1 MKRVFFFL
9 AVFCLICLPAKTYV
23 RITNTSITL
32 AWASAAWTGGL
43 DYVIGSSK
51 TGGETVSDAEKTAL
65 RLCFSTW
72 EDDDGSLIDFTES
85 TNSAQ
90 QALTT
95 IDDGDDGPN
104 GLNQVVFD
112 SDFSYFSIGSGVV
125 AVTLPFFVPSTGQIV
140 EADILL
146 NSGQYTFSSQST
158 VINGQL
164 DIQDVITHEVGHFIG
179 IDHTPIGAA
188 TMFPYVNYAEHAKRS
203 LSADDIAAAAIIRP
217 PSSSSLGNISGTI
230 FHSDGTTPVSR
241 PHVVA
246 LDSNGNVSSA
256 IYGATSGTYTLT
268 GLAAGNYTVYA
279 TPFFGVVISD
289 NLNDDDVFESSTDND
304 FSMTFHGGNAS
315 PTAVVVTAGATTSST
330 NVTCNDPFTSLGEFD
345 GPISDPY
352 QVNRSSST
360 SSVTLS
366 GSGFT
371 SASLEISNPGSADVT
386 ASSTSVGAS
395 SVTFTANATISAA
408 LGMRDVRLKES
419 GTEKRIVYPGILEVL
434 APTPSISNVSPTV
447 GTKDGGTTV
456 TISGANFSGTTTTL
470 KVIFGDVL
478 GTVTAVS
485 NGSITVTSPEHDA
498 EVVDIGVINAD
509 GQGALSA
516 DAFTYN
522 PTVSAVFPDVVS
534 DSGGSTV
541 ILTGAGF
548 ASGATVTI
556 EGTSAT
562 SVSVVSATK
571 ITFSAPVKTAGSD
584 YDIVVTNTDGG
595 TVTVTDGLSYVS
607 LPDPTVTAVST
618 DTFSTRGGTRV
629 TITGTNFVDG
639 AAVIFGVNED
649 TGSGGTAATVV
660 TFQSATSLLVT
671 APAVSAGAVH
681 IKVANPNGQS
691 AILSSAGTY
700 IVPSSGGGGC
710 FGVTSNLPI
719 PPADKLGNLLPFL
732 LLFFFLSRWR
742 SRKLAL

>member
-1 MKRVFFFL
+1 MKRVLFFL
-9 AVFCLICLPAKTYV
+9 AVFCLICFPAKPYV
-23 RITNTSITL
+23 RVKANSITL
-32 AWASAAWTGGL
+32 AWASGAWTGGL
-43 DYVIGSSK
+43 DYVIASSK

-65 RLCFSTW
+65 RLCFSAW
-72 EDDDGSLIDFTES
+72 EDDAGSLVDFTES
-85 TNSAQ
+85 TNSTE

-95 IDDGDDGPN
+95 IDDGNGGIN

-112 SDFSYFSIGSGVV
+112 SSSDFFSVGSSVV
-125 AVTLPFFVPSTGQIV
+125 AVTLPAYFPSTGQIV

-146 NSGQYTFSSQST
+146 NSANFTFSSQST

-188 TMFPYVNYAEHAKRS
+188 TMFPYVDYAEHAKRS

-246 LDSNGNVSSA
+246 LDSNGNVGTA
-256 IYGATSGTYTLT
+256 IYGETNGTYTLT
-268 GLAAGNYTVYA
+268 GLAAGSYTVYA
-279 TPFFGVVISD
+279 TPFFGVIDED
-289 NLNDDDVFESSTDND
+289 NFNDDTILGNSTDTD
-304 FSMTFHGGNAS
+304 FSMTFYAGDNDNPSTVSVSAS
-315 PTAVVVTAGATTSST
+315 ATTSSI
-330 NVTCNDPFTSLGEFD
+330 NVTCNDRFTSLGEFT
-345 GPISDPY
+345 GPASDPY
-352 QVNRSSST
+352 QVNRSST
-360 SSVTLS
+360 RSVTLQ

-386 ASSTSVGAS
+386 ASGTSVGAS

-419 GTEKRIVYPGILEVL
+419 GTAKRIVYPGILEVL
-434 APTPSISNVSPTV
+434 APTPSISNVSPST

-456 TISGANFSGTTTTL
+456 TISGSNFSGTTTTL
-470 KVIFGDVL
+470 KVLFGGVL

-498 EVVDIGVINAD
+498 EVVDIGVINSD

-522 PTVSAVFPDVVS
+522 PTVSAVFPEVVS

-548 ASGATVTI
+548 ASGATVTV

-571 ITFSAPVKTAGSD
+571 ITFVTPVKTAGSD

-595 TVTVTDGLSYVS
+595 TVTVSDGLSYVA

-639 AAVIFGVNED
+639 ATVVFGANAD
-649 TGSGGTAATVV
+649 TGSGGNAASVA
-660 TFQSATSLLVT
+660 TFQSETSLLVT
-671 APAVSAGAVH
+671 APSGTAGSTNIQVT
-681 IKVANPNGQS
+681 NPNGQS

-719 PPADKLGNLLPFL
+719 PPADGLGNVLPFL